1 MVLMYIFMLLEAVS
15 LCLLTVRVRR
25 LEMAERTVEKNSDRK
40 AEELERAWNE
50 GVSGILGYDLEKAK
64 GALKFNERE

>member
-1 MVLMYIFMLLEAVS
+1 MVLVYIFMLVEAVS
-15 LCLLTVRVRR
+15 LLKLAHRVSR
-25 LEMAERTVEKNSDRK
+25 LEGGTALEDKVLDRR

-64 GALKFNERE
+64 GALRANERE

>member
-1 MVLMYIFMLLEAVS
+1 MVLVYIFMLLEAVG
-15 LCLLTVRVRR
+15 LLWLTGKVSR
-25 LEMAERTVEKNSDRK
+25 LEEREKPPERVTDRK

-64 GALKFNERE
+64 GALKANERE

>member
-1 MVLMYIFMLLEAVS
+1 MVFVYFFMLLEAI
-15 LCLLTVRVRR
+15 CLAWLTVRVRR
-25 LEMAERTVEKNSDRK
+25 LEERDDTPEKAADRK